1 MQAVSA
7 SALVGGFKNSGEILT
22 CTPDY
27 NNFSEN

>member
-7 SALVGGFKNSGEILT
+7 SALVGGFKNSGKILT